1 MAVEEPESPAAER
14 AYPRTMTHQELKTL
28 RNHERSRVTQEV
40 RGVAPRLNPLSP
52 PLASRWD
59 DGEPRVGPQLA
70 IRCSPSFTPSSSP
83 PPAENTSPSLSPGK
97 RLHHQRSSRHAM
109 VPLSDTSPH
118 PEGPLALSRNAE
130 TRFACLAEQRPHR
143 AVAQARRL
151 SPFDSDP
158 PEEERQR
165 GASAECALT
174 MRRVPSMVAEESEP
188 AVRRS
193 SSVEVPAEPTLAAAE
208 LHVGSASAADMVVRV
223 LSSSSS
229 GVRRTRSELPAASLA
244 PRRHASA
251 ENNV

>member
-1 MAVEEPESPAAER
+1 
-14 AYPRTMTHQELKTL
+14 
-28 RNHERSRVTQEV
+28 
-40 RGVAPRLNPLSP
+40 
-52 PLASRWD
+52 
-59 DGEPRVGPQLA
+59 
-70 IRCSPSFTPSSSP
+70 
-83 PPAENTSPSLSPGK
+83 
-97 RLHHQRSSRHAM
+97 M